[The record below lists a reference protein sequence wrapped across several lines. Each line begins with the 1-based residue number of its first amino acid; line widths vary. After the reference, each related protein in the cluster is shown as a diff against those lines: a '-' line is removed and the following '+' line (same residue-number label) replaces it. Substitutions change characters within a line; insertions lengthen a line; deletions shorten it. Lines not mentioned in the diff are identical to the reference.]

1 MIDGSRPL
9 MTYEEAADWLRVTS
23 RTVRQLVRDD
33 KLRVV
38 RFGGSVRIDPS
49 DLRSFI
55 RNTKTEG
62 DNDAD

>member
-55 RNTKTEG
+55 RNAKTEG